1 MSTSMRF
8 PPLLSAGAR
17 VALVAPSGP
26 LRDAGDL
33 ERAMNNAREL
43 GWDAVPGA
51 HVLERDGYFAGRD
64 AHRLADFVAAAADDS
79 IDGIWCI
86 RGGYGAMRLLHGI
99 DYDVWR
105 WKPRAL
111 IGYSDITALHAA
123 IGARAD
129 LVTYHGPTARAV
141 LTDVTRESLVAAV
154 SSGASPYVVRH
165 DDTVTLRAGCARGRL
180 AGGNLALVAS
190 LVGTP
195 YAVDLDGAILVLE
208 DVNEAVYRIDRM
220 LTQLALSGALAKCA
234 GIVFGRFTEIP
245 PDTNE
250 AERPLS
256 LERILQEAAD
266 RCGVPCIANAPFG
279 HVDDQFTLPL
289 GATAVLDADQRT
301 IIIER

>member
-1 MSTSMRF
+1 MRF

-33 ERAMNNAREL
+33 ERAIQNAREL
-43 GWDAVPGA
+43 GWEPVPGA
-51 HVLERDGYFAGRD
+51 HVLERDGYFAGSD
-64 AHRLADFVAAAADDS
+64 AHRLADLVAAAADDS

-86 RGGYGAMRLLHGI
+86 RGGYGAMRLLDGI

-105 WKPRAL
+105 WKPKTL
-111 IGYSDITALHAA
+111 IGYSDVTALHSA

-129 LVTYHGPTARAV
+129 LVTYHGPTARAT
-141 LTDVTRESLVAAV
+141 LTDLTRESFIAAV
-154 SSGASPYVVRH
+154 KSGVSPYVVTHR
-165 DDTVTLRAGCARGRL
+165 DSVTLRSGCARGRL

-220 LTQLALSGALAKCA
+220 LAQLALSGALARCA
-234 GIVFGRFTEIP
+234 GIVFGQFTEIP
-245 PDTNE
+245 PDTD
-250 AERPLS
+250 AERSLP
-256 LERILQEAAD
+256 LERILQEVAD
-266 RCGVPCIANAPFG
+266 RYHLPSIANAPFG

-289 GATAVLDADQRT
+289 GASAVLDADQRT
-301 IIIER
+301 LIVER

>member
-1 MSTSMRF
+1 MRF

-33 ERAMNNAREL
+33 DRAMQNAREL
-43 GWDAVPGA
+43 GWEPVPGA

-64 AHRLADFVAAAADDS
+64 AHRLADLVAAAADDS

-86 RGGYGAMRLLHGI
+86 RGGYGAMRLLNGI

-105 WKPRAL
+105 WKPKAL
-111 IGYSDITALHAA
+111 IGYSDVTALHSA

-129 LVTYHGPTARAV
+129 LVTYHGPTARAT
-141 LTDVTRESLVAAV
+141 LTNVTRESFVAVV
-154 SSGASPYVVRH
+154 SSGASPYVVKH
-165 DDTVTLRAGCARGRL
+165 EDSITLRSGCVRGRL

-220 LTQLALSGALAKCA
+220 LAQLALSGGLARCA
-234 GIVFGRFTEIP
+234 GIVFGRFTEVP
-245 PDTNE
+245 PDTD
-250 AERPLS
+250 AERSLP
-256 LERILQEAAD
+256 LERILQEVAD
-266 RCGVPCIANAPFG
+266 RYRVPCIANAPFG

-289 GATAVLDADQRT
+289 GASAVLDADQRT
-301 IIIER
+301 LMVER